1 MRPRPLCNLLSLNV
15 LQPPLVEADADGASE
30 PLLLVVTRDVSQLL
44 DLDLI
49 GLALV
54 DVGQGRVSRL
64 GQNWGG
70 GSQDVLEPVMVIV
83 YHWSLIQFYPAV
95 VITCSLPP
103 PLPEWSHELPVQ
115 TWRLTLSW
123 CHGWASHQN
132 LQTRCKIKSPCQ
144 ISGST
149 EEEAQVP
156 HLRAG
161 PETTVCPSKAQNCH
175 GSSSG
180 WSVY

>member
-1 MRPRPLCNLLSLNV
+1 MRPGPLCNLLSLNV

-64 GQNWGG
+64 GQNRGG
-70 GSQDVLEPVMVIV
+70 GSQDVLEPVMVII
-83 YHWSLIQFYPAV
+83 YHCLSVQFYPAV

-103 PLPEWSHELPVQ
+103 PLPEWSHGLPAQ
-115 TWRLTLSW
+115 TWILRLFSS
-123 CHGWASHQN
+123 HG
-132 LQTRCKIKSPCQ
+132 
-144 ISGST
+144 
-149 EEEAQVP
+149 
-156 HLRAG
+156 
-161 PETTVCPSKAQNCH
+161 
-175 GSSSG
+175 
-180 WSVY
+180 